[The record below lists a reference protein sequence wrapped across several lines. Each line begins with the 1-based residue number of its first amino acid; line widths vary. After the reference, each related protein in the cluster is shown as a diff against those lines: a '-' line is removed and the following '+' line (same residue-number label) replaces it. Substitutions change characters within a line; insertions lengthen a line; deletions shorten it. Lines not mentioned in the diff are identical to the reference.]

1 MIIDKNSNATT
12 STKKSTAQEN
22 ETDDKPSDGDD
33 ALDEET
39 IRINRERMAA
49 GKKKGE
55 AFKFY
60 LIIPYALNLRMHANE
75 INKREVNENI
85 KC

>member
-12 STKKSTAQEN
+12 TSTKKSTAQEIK
-22 ETDDKPSDGDD
+22 TDDKAADGDD

-39 IRINRERMAA
+39 IRINRERMAT

-55 AFKFY
+55 AY
-60 LIIPYALNLRMHANE
+60 
-75 INKREVNENI
+75 
-85 KC
+85 KCHL

>member
-12 STKKSTAQEN
+12 TSTKKSSAQEN
-22 ETDDKPSDGDD
+22 ETDDKPADED

-49 GKKKGE
+49 GKKKG
-55 AFKFY
+55 
-60 LIIPYALNLRMHANE
+60 
-75 INKREVNENI
+75 
-85 KC
+85 

>member
-1 MIIDKNSNATT
+1 MIIDKNSNATTITT

-22 ETDDKPSDGDD
+22 KTDDKPADGDD
-33 ALDEET
+33 ELDEET

-55 AFKFY
+55 AYKY
-60 LIIPYALNLRMHANE
+60 NL
-75 INKREVNENI
+75 
-85 KC
+85 

>member
-12 STKKSTAQEN
+12 TSTKKSTAQEIK
-22 ETDDKPSDGDD
+22 TDDKAADGDD

-39 IRINRERMAA
+39 LRINRERMAA

-55 AFKFY
+55 AY
-60 LIIPYALNLRMHANE
+60 
-75 INKREVNENI
+75 
-85 KC
+85 KCHL

>member
-12 STKKSTAQEN
+12 TSTKKSTAQEIK
-22 ETDDKPSDGDD
+22 TDDKAADGDD
-33 ALDEET
+33 ALDEES

-55 AFKFY
+55 AY
-60 LIIPYALNLRMHANE
+60 
-75 INKREVNENI
+75 
-85 KC
+85 KCHL

>member
-12 STKKSTAQEN
+12 TSTKKSTAQEIK
-22 ETDDKPSDGDD
+22 TDDKAADGDD

-55 AFKFY
+55 AYKSH
-60 LIIPYALNLRMHANE
+60 L
-75 INKREVNENI
+75 
-85 KC
+85 

>member
-12 STKKSTAQEN
+12 TSTKKSTAQEIK
-22 ETDDKPSDGDD
+22 TDDKAADGDD

-55 AFKFY
+55 AY
-60 LIIPYALNLRMHANE
+60 
-75 INKREVNENI
+75 
-85 KC
+85 KCHL